1 MTALASRQWRAGVWI
16 PAVLFVLLVAV
27 LAIGLTLNPRE
38 VPSPLIG
45 KPAPQF
51 ELPLLTEPAK
61 TFSPRD
67 MQGKVWLLN
76 VWASWCT
83 TCVDEHP
90 ALSALSKSGAVP
102 VYGLNYKD
110 QREEGKACCNDHGAT
125 EMREYAKTKVKA
137 LGLAGEGKARIN
149 MAGCLDRCEQG
160 PVIVVYPEEV
170 WYTYVDQEDVD
181 EIITEH
187 LQNGRVVERLKI

>member
-1 MTALASRQWRAGVWI
+1 MS
-16 PAVLFVLLVAV
+16 
-27 LAIGLTLNPRE
+27 
-38 VPSPLIG
+38 
-45 KPAPQF
+45 
-51 ELPLLTEPAK
+51 
-61 TFSPRD
+61 
-67 MQGKVWLLN
+67 
-76 VWASWCT
+76 
-83 TCVDEHP
+83 
-90 ALSALSKSGAVP
+90 
-102 VYGLNYKD
+102 YYKHHVFFCCN
-110 QREEGKACCNDHGAT
+110 QREEGKACCNDHGAA